1 MESILDIGNL
11 KQHYDKLTPEEK
23 TIRIMTFY
31 RILEGNRPNI
41 NELSIKSGLSAI
53 EVQKCVERLKRI
65 GTLVLDEEGNIV
77 GSHGLSLVP
86 TKHHLIINGNNL
98 FTWCAADAI
107 GIPAA
112 LEVDAKII
120 SKCSQCNEPIEI
132 DMDKGR
138 IQYSNQ
144 KDARIWVVEADLDRS
159 IVCCTCPQ
167 INFYCTVEHFNKSK
181 HQSKGKLLTLD
192 QAIQLGHC
200 WWEDVRSI
208 SRF

>member
-11 KQHYDKLTPEEK
+11 KQHYEILTPEEK
-23 TIRIMTFY
+23 TIRIMTFR
-31 RILEGNRPNI
+31 RILEGYRPNI
-41 NELSIKSGLSAI
+41 NELSIKIGLSEI
-53 EVQKCVERLKRI
+53 EVQKCVESLKNI

-86 TKHHLIINGNNL
+86 TKHHLSISGNHL

-112 LEVDAKII
+112 LEVEAKII
-120 SKCSQCNEPIEI
+120 SKCFQCNEPIEI
-132 DMDKGR
+132 DMVKGR

-144 KDARIWVVEADLDRS
+144 KDARIWVVEADLDHS

-167 INFYCTVEHFNKSK
+167 INFYCSVEHFNKSEC
-181 HQSKGKLLTLD
+181 QSKGKLLTLD
-192 QAIQLGHC
+192 QAIELGYC

-208 SRF
+208 NRL